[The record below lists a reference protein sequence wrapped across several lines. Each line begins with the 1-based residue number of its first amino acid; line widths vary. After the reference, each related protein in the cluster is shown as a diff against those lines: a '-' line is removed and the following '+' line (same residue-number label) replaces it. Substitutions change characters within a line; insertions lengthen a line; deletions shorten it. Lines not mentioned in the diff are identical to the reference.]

1 MGVKDRDKVP
11 SSPVATLVSL
21 LRVVVVALGIPYQKI
36 YFYILS
42 NLIALTLTDLKLKLK
57 MKC

>member
-1 MGVKDRDKVP
+1 M
-11 SSPVATLVSL
+11 SPVAALVSL